1 MSHVIRGEFCCQAG
15 DTKSIL
21 GRRACSSW
29 LGRPECIYKR
39 ELSSQE
45 SKRFSS
51 HLSARNVRLT
61 NDSVLVSCPAGNDG
75 YYGREHENDLNTILE
90 NDNGMKP
97 LRERYCAAWETK
109 GVYRKLL
116 MGSQDSSNLG
126 TTIINLSSYDWYVKM
141 CVMLAPLDD
150 S

>member
-1 MSHVIRGEFCCQAG
+1 
-15 DTKSIL
+15 
-21 GRRACSSW
+21 
-29 LGRPECIYKR
+29 
-39 ELSSQE
+39 
-45 SKRFSS
+45 
-51 HLSARNVRLT
+51 
-61 NDSVLVSCPAGNDG
+61 VSCPAGNDG

-116 MGSQDSSNLG
+116 MGSHDSSNLG